1 MQPEVID
8 VMRRTMMVIGLMGE
22 AGQTGINFHGKWVWR
37 SIQMP
42 VLLISTLESGL
53 WEEASH
59 F

>member
-1 MQPEVID
+1 
-8 VMRRTMMVIGLMGE
+8 MRRTMMVIGLMGE